1 MILCIS
7 FEWHCAKFL
16 LMLNVWWVISVLKLL
31 KDFPNIVCNK
41 WCSLSTLKWK
51 IVLTS
56 LLSLFMLLMCYAQL
70 AHKLLYLRILPGKM
84 DLDQQHLY
92 YTFLPLNRTCVSCCI
107 PKTKGITPFNSFV
120 KLIHEP
126 LSYGLSE
133 QPYHLLFMSCAL
145 LSHEHLYIR
154 NLNCLTR

>member
-107 PKTKGITPFNSFV
+107 PKTKGITPLQQLCQINTWAIKLWVVRATLPFV
-120 KLIHEP
+120 VHELCFAFSWTSLYKKP
-126 LSYGLSE
+126 E
-133 QPYHLLFMSCAL
+133 LFD
-145 LSHEHLYIR
+145 
-154 NLNCLTR
+154 